1 MSEPAKAIPQDLA
14 HSFCAAVVR
23 FPDGGF
29 GSPEPAVEF
38 RGRIEPISA
47 ICTMVEP
54 FKSDQI
60 PEDIFTRLC
69 GYMRPGDEMLKN
81 NLAGDQSYSI
91 AGGCLLQLIR
101 RRDGEYLMWL

>member
-14 HSFCAAVVR
+14 DSFCAAVVC

-38 RGRIEPISA
+38 RGRVEPIN
-47 ICTMVEP
+47 TMCRLVEP

-60 PEDIFTRLC
+60 PQDIFARLC
-69 GYMRPGDEMLKN
+69 RYMRPGDEKLKN
-81 NLAGDQSYSI
+81 DLAGDQSYSM
-91 AGGCLLQLIR
+91 AGNCLLQLIQ
-101 RRDGEYLMWL
+101 RRDGEYIMWL